1 MDSSTVTTARS
12 SDGLRST
19 GVLTWLT
26 VYLVLLFAIPSRL
39 VLHPLGSAGAPST
52 LFGLASA
59 LVWFLAQLWRSASVA
74 GPRRPIRIALSYFL
88 VAVGISYVAAMTR
101 PIDGD
106 EISPADVAVLVVI
119 SWSGALLT
127 AHDGLTRLR
136 DVEVL
141 VRRFAFIGGLMALV
155 GLAQYVTKQPLIDR
169 ISIPGLTA
177 VSDVSA
183 AFRNG
188 LVRISGTATS
198 PIEFGALLSI
208 LLPLALHGA
217 LHPAGSGF
225 VRRWFPVATISLALA
240 LSMSRSAYI
249 GLAVCMLV
257 LLWGWPPALR
267 WRVGGSFV
275 VVAGVLA
282 AGVPRLFSSV
292 RGMFSGVKD
301 DPSITSRTDSY
312 AVAWQFFTDAPW
324 FGRGL
329 GTFLPKYRIFDNN
342 YLGLLV
348 SCGIVGT
355 IAFVAIPVTAIV
367 VLVRRR
373 QRWAD
378 PQSRDL
384 ALSLVAGI
392 LAGSVSLAF
401 FDGFGFPMT
410 MGTLFLALGI
420 AGALIRLHPSDR
432 DPGRPPTV
440 DVEPAPS
447 LPGPSSA
454 ITPSGTAPLDT
465 RRSRRVQA
473 SGGLR

>member
-1 MDSSTVTTARS
+1 M
-12 SDGLRST
+12 
-19 GVLTWLT
+19 
-26 VYLVLLFAIPSRL
+26 
-39 VLHPLGSAGAPST
+39 
-52 LFGLASA
+52 
-59 LVWFLAQLWRSASVA
+59 WFLAQLWRSASVA
-74 GPRRPIRIALSYFL
+74 GPRRPIRVALSYFL

-106 EISPADVAVLVVI
+106 EISPADVAILVVL
-119 SWSGALLT
+119 SWSGVLLT
-127 AHDGLTRLR
+127 AHDGLTKLR

-141 VRRFAFIGGLMALV
+141 VRRFAVVGGLMALV
-155 GLAQYVTKQPLIDR
+155 GLAQYVTKQSLVDR
-169 ISIPGLTA
+169 IAIPGLTA
-177 VSDVSA
+177 VSGIETSY
-183 AFRNG
+183 RNG
-188 LVRISGTATS
+188 LVRIAGTATS

-208 LLPLALHGA
+208 LLPIALHSA
-217 LHPAGSGF
+217 LHPAGRGL

-249 GLAVCMLV
+249 GLAVSMVV
-257 LLWGWPPALR
+257 LLVGWPRELR
-267 WRVGGSFV
+267 WKVGGAFLGAAV
-275 VVAGVLA
+275 VLL
-282 AGVPRLFSSV
+282 AGVPRLFSSI

-312 AVAWQFFTDAPW
+312 AVAWQFFLDAPW

-355 IAFVAIPVTAIV
+355 VAFIAIPVTAIV
-367 VLVRRR
+367 VLLRRR
-373 QRWAD
+373 RRWAD

-392 LAGSVSLAF
+392 LAGAVSLAF

-420 AGALIRLHPSDR
+420 AGALIRLHPNDR
-432 DPGRPPTV
+432 DPGRSAS
-440 DVEPAPS
+440 PAERT
-447 LPGPSSA
+447 G
-454 ITPSGTAPLDT
+454 SGTSAGGPDV
-465 RRSRRVQA
+465 RS
-473 SGGLR
+473 